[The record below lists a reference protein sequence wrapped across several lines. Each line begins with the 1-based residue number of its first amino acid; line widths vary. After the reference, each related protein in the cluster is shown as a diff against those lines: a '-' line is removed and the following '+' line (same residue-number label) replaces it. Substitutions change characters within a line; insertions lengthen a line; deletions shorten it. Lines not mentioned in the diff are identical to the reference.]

1 MSINSLHERIAIVTG
16 ASRRQGIG
24 AAICQALASKGA
36 DIFFTYWTAY
46 DRTTPWG
53 ADSDG
58 PVALQNELREMG
70 VHCEIMEI
78 DLRSESAPGHII
90 DEVEKQ
96 LGNPSILVNNAAS
109 STRDGYEVLDAQILD
124 AHYTVNVR
132 GTLLLSVE
140 FARRFAGKSG
150 GRIINLVSGQS
161 LGPMPGELAYVAT
174 KGAIEAFTVS
184 LSAELASR
192 GITVNG
198 IDPGA
203 TDIGWMTEDIKQELL
218 LRSPQGRLGQPEDAA
233 RLIAFLA
240 SDDASWITGQIIHS
254 RGGVR

>member
-1 MSINSLHERIAIVTG
+1 MSAESLRGRVAIVTG
-16 ASRRQGIG
+16 ASRRKGIG
-24 AAICQALASKGA
+24 AAICRALGAEEA
-36 DIFFTYWTAY
+36 DIFFTHWTAY
-46 DRTTPWG
+46 DRTMPWG
-53 ADSDG
+53 ADLDG
-58 PVALQNELREMG
+58 PIALQNELRAMG
-70 VHCEIMEI
+70 VRCESMEI
-78 DLRSESAPGHII
+78 DLSSESAPKQIM
-90 DEVEKQ
+90 DEVAMQ
-96 LGNPSILVNNAAS
+96 LGNLSILVNNAAY
-109 STRDGYEVLDAQILD
+109 STRDGYEVLDAQVLD
-124 AHYTVNVR
+124 AHYAVNVR

-140 FARRFAGKSG
+140 FARRFKGISG

-198 IDPGA
+198 VDPGP
-203 TDIGWMTEDIKQELL
+203 TDTGWMTEDIKRELL
-218 LRSPQGRLGQPEDAA
+218 LHSPQGRLGQSEDAA

-254 RGGVR
+254 RGGVH